1 MRGGIKGIGEQP
13 LDRVAA
19 EVPGR
24 QRDAVHDDE
33 RDVARVGPG
42 VDMVNIWAFPN
53 PGSGQGPVF
62 LGSAGTS
69 AGGAFELAVEGLGP
83 GPYDLAVYP
92 HSTVTGQFGAASA
105 VRVRV
110 K

>member
-1 MRGGIKGIGEQP
+1 MPSKIEVTIDSPVRGTIGSSFTVSGTA
-13 LDRVAA
+13 LDR
-19 EVPGR
+19 G
-24 QRDAVHDDE
+24 
-33 RDVARVGPG
+33 ARVGPG
-42 VDMVNIWAFPN
+42 VDVVNIWAFPN

>member
-1 MRGGIKGIGEQP
+1 VSGTA
-13 LDRVAA
+13 LDR
-19 EVPGR
+19 G
-24 QRDAVHDDE
+24 
-33 RDVARVGPG
+33 ARVGPG

-92 HSTVTGQFGAASA
+92 HTTVTGQFGAASA